1 MIEPAL
7 ELVDRRPA
15 AARRSRF
22 RRHAGLAARMY
33 LAGAAVAFVAAF
45 SNPRTDGYAWLIP
58 VVVVLQIVW
67 CLVLGRPAMHL
78 AAGRREGLE
87 AFTIVV
93 LVGIAGAAGGA
104 LLDGADA
111 QGSIVTGV
119 LGLIAIAATVY
130 GIFRHRRPKTIGASS
145 ARTNVVML
153 GMITIAATLGAVISA
168 LNVLATSGPAESKP
182 FLSGLLSWL
191 GLLACGSVL
200 AFTLGPWL
208 WTAFVRLPSATHSIP
223 GATAVDRARSADIE

>member
-45 SNPRTDGYAWLIP
+45 SNPRTHGYAWLIP

-78 AAGRREGLE
+78 SPARREGLE
-87 AFTIVV
+87 AFTIVL

-111 QGSIVTGV
+111 HGSIVTGV
-119 LGLIAIAATVY
+119 LRVIALAATVY
-130 GIFRHRRPKTIGASS
+130 GILRHRRLKTIGVSS
-145 ARTNVVML
+145 ARTNAVML
-153 GMITIAATLGAVISA
+153 GMLTIAATLGGVVCA
-168 LNVLATSGPAESKP
+168 LNVLVTSGPVESRP
-182 FLSGLLSWL
+182 FLSGLLSRL
-191 GLLACGSVL
+191 GLLACGLAL

-208 WTAFVRLPSATHSIP
+208 WTAFVRLPSAINSIP
-223 GATAVDRARSADIE
+223 RATAIDRARSADNE